1 MRCQVCGTSEQHE
14 GTECDYC
21 GATVRSVLGK
31 GMPLPPGIRD
41 DIGATR
47 EEKRKAAAAKRKE
60 RLLWHTAAGAI
71 ILFAVCVLVNV
82 VSFLFAPRM
91 MAYGILISIPIALV
105 FGPPIGLVTSWL
117 NWGPV
122 GGAVIGSVFFAAGI
136 YLGGSMSPLASILAG
151 ALPGLV
157 VGGFIGVHVR
167 SDRE

>member
-1 MRCQVCGTSEQHE
+1 MRCQVCGTSDQAE

-41 DIGATR
+41 SLDADR
-47 EEKRKAAAAKRKE
+47 EEKRKATAAKRKE
-60 RLLWHTAAGAI
+60 RMFRHAMAGAI

-82 VSFLFAPRM
+82 ATFLFAPTEM
-91 MAYGILISIPIALV
+91 LIGILVSVPIALV
-105 FGPPIGLVTSWL
+105 FGSPIGFVTSWL
-117 NWGPV
+117 NYGPV
-122 GGAVIGSVFFAAGI
+122 GGAVVGSVFFAAAI